1 MKFIRALYLIAAL
14 SASSTGMMAQ
24 TQSSGYFLHTITKG
38 QSLYSIASMYNVTT
52 GDIVKMNP
60 GSDQKIKTGET
71 LKIPQKNIGTEQQ
84 MFHTIQSGETLYKLT
99 QRYGVTAQR
108 ICQAKSRTERGE
120 FPYRTGYRNSRQGDG
135 QRGDNH
141 ERGESRTDYQA
152 GHHFHPT
159 ETQLQGY
166 A

>member
-108 ICQAKSRTERGE
+108 ICQANPGLSAENFRI
-120 FPYRTGYRNSRQGDG
+120 GDG

>member
-99 QRYGVTAQR
+99 QRYGVTALLSL
-108 ICQAKSRTERGE
+108 I
-120 FPYRTGYRNSRQGDG
+120 
-135 QRGDNH
+135 H
-141 ERGESRTDYQA
+141 I
-152 GHHFHPT
+152 
-159 ETQLQGY
+159 
-166 A
+166 

>member
-60 GSDQKIKTGET
+60 GGFTRIVPDPEDEG
-71 LKIPQKNIGTEQQ
+71 
-84 MFHTIQSGETLYKLT
+84 IQ
-99 QRYGVTAQR
+99 
-108 ICQAKSRTERGE
+108 
-120 FPYRTGYRNSRQGDG
+120 RNDDRNRFFFG
-135 QRGDNH
+135 
-141 ERGESRTDYQA
+141 QA
-152 GHHFHPT
+152 GKDHT
-159 ETQLQGY
+159 GSYRKRIGEGCVEY
-166 A
+166 

>member
-1 MKFIRALYLIAAL
+1 MPLSLINTLQMKFIRALYLIAAL

-71 LKIPQKNIGTEQQ
+71 LKIPQ
-84 MFHTIQSGETLYKLT
+84 
-99 QRYGVTAQR
+99 
-108 ICQAKSRTERGE
+108 RTSE
-120 FPYRTGYRNSRQGDG
+120 RNSRCSIPS
-135 QRGDNH
+135 
-141 ERGESRTDYQA
+141 SRVKPCTS
-152 GHHFHPT
+152 
-159 ETQLQGY
+159 
-166 A
+166 

>member
-108 ICQAKSRTERGE
+108 ICQANPCLLYTS
-120 FPYRTGYRNSRQGDG
+120 YRNSRQGDG

>member
-71 LKIPQKNIGTEQQ
+71 LKDSTKEHRNGTAD
-84 MFHTIQSGETLYKLT
+84 
-99 QRYGVTAQR
+99 V
-108 ICQAKSRTERGE
+108 
-120 FPYRTGYRNSRQGDG
+120 PY
-135 QRGDNH
+135 
-141 ERGESRTDYQA
+141 
-152 GHHFHPT
+152 HPV
-159 ETQLQGY
+159 G
-166 A
+166 

>member
-99 QRYGVTAQR
+99 PVSYTHLDVY
-108 ICQAKSRTERGE
+108 K
-120 FPYRTGYRNSRQGDG
+120 RQI
-135 QRGDNH
+135 NTLH
-141 ERGESRTDYQA
+141 TIHNCISP
-152 GHHFHPT
+152 HK
-159 ETQLQGY
+159 
-166 A
+166 

>member
-99 QRYGVTAQR
+99 QRYGVTTQR
-108 ICQAKSRTERGE
+108 ICQANPGLSAD
-120 FPYRTGYRNSRQGDG
+120 SRQSDG

-141 ERGESRTDYQA
+141 ERGESRTDYQT